1 MGVKKRKLVQKI
13 ILYIVLSLI
22 TLMMLLPLLWLF
34 SASLQGPGQIYQ
46 IPFNWIPKE
55 IHWENFPNAWRLGSL
70 GTAFFSSVSVSAIYI
85 VIHVCF
91 CTLIGYVFAKYQF
104 KFKNFLFLMILLT
117 MMIPQEL
124 TFFPVYGVVKN
135 MHLIDTYLG
144 VVMPFA
150 VSGVGIFMMR
160 QFCAYVPNEILEAA
174 RIDGCGHVRSF
185 VSVALPL
192 LKPSISALTV
202 LAFSFIWDEFAWS
215 KLVLNS
221 MEKMTLPVTLA
232 KLSLSPI
239 NEVKISELLAASVL
253 ALLPVVILFAF
264 FQRQFIESITQSGVK
279 G

>member
-1 MGVKKRKLVQKI
+1 MGAKKKKVIQKVI
-13 ILYIVLSLI
+13 IYAMLLLI
-22 TLMMLLPLLWLF
+22 TFCMVLPLLWLF

-46 IPFNWIPKE
+46 IPFHWIPQE
-55 IHWENFPNAWRLGSL
+55 FHWDNFSSAWKLGSL
-70 GTAFFSSVSVSAIYI
+70 KTAFISSFSVSVLYI
-85 VIHVCF
+85 CIHVSC
-91 CTLIGYVFAKYQF
+91 CTLIGYVFAKYKF
-104 KFKNFLFLMILLT
+104 RFKNFFFLLILLT

-124 TFFPVYGVVKN
+124 TFFPVYGVVKK

-150 VSGVGIFMMR
+150 ISGVGIFFMR
-160 QFCAYVPNEILEAA
+160 QFCAYVPDEILEAA
-174 RIDGCGHVRSF
+174 RIDGCGHIRSF

-221 MEKMTLPVTLA
+221 MEKLTLPVTLA
-232 KLSLSPI
+232 KLSMSPI

-253 ALLPVVILFAF
+253 VLLPVVILFVF
-264 FQRQFIESITQSGVK
+264 FQKQFIESITQSGVK